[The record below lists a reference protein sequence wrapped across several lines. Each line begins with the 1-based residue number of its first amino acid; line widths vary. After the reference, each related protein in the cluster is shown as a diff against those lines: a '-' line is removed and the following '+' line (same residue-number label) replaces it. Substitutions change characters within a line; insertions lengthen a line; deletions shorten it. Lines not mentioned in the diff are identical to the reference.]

1 VARPRLNPEVEW
13 VRREDGGWE
22 LRRSGRPVTD
32 PSLLFAL
39 LLICPKCGAPARG
52 VGFYRDK
59 RGELKVVAYHRK
71 GGVQHTWLVGP
82 AAPLTLRAVAPI
94 LAEMEERRR
103 AREEA
108 PPLPFEAA
116 AEGGGRVYV
125 PARAVAKLGLEGA
138 ERVKVRAEVGGRQV
152 EFESPLLRRR
162 DRPGW
167 RCRYIILPP
176 ELNLRKGA
184 PVRVLEIKRI

>member
-1 VARPRLNPEVEW
+1 MARPRLRPEIEW
-13 VRREDGGWE
+13 VRREDGEWE
-22 LRRSGRPVTD
+22 LRRNGRPVTD
-32 PSLLFAL
+32 PSELREL
-39 LLICPKCGAPARG
+39 LLLCPKCGAPARG
-52 VGFYRDK
+52 VGFYRDG

-108 PPLPFEAA
+108 PPLPFEAVA
-116 AEGGGRVYV
+116 GGGGRLYV
-125 PARAVAKLGLEGA
+125 PARVVAKLGLEGA
-138 ERVKVRAEVGGRQV
+138 ERVRVRAEVGGREA

-162 DRPGW
+162 DKPNW
-167 RCRYIILPP
+167 RCRYIVLPP
-176 ELNLRKGA
+176 GLNLRKGA